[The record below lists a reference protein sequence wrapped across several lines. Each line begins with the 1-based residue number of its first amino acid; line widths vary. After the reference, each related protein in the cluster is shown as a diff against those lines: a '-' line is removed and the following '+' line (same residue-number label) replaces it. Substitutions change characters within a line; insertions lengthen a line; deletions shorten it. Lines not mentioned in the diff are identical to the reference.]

1 MSEPLETSRLAR
13 LTAPLHSQRGRRLV
27 AAWVSLA
34 LLVVLAVFWAAGSLV
49 AGGAF
54 GCDGCHAMAPY
65 AAAHG
70 ESLHAGTSCRECH
83 TRSGIPAAIVA
94 APRSLRWI
102 SSAVVGR
109 KPAPVQVTDEPCRDC
124 HSMVLSET
132 VDSGGL
138 RVRHSDFIET
148 SCGMCHA
155 GTAHVLDDRHYM
167 APQMEDCTG
176 CHRTSAVRVESCTTC
191 HVGSGDR
198 AEQGASAWRAVH
210 GAGWAQAHGMGD
222 LDGCVDC
229 HEPSYCARC
238 HGLAMPHPV
247 EWARTHGESAVES
260 AATCESCHDPD
271 WCTSCHGMQMPHPV
285 AFISV
290 HPGAASEQGQQVCYR
305 CHSFG
310 LCESC
315 HVKSSHPLVPGVRAD
330 AHGGG
335 DR

>member
-1 MSEPLETSRLAR
+1 MTRTAR
-13 LTAPLHSQRGRRLV
+13 LTTALRSPLGRRAV

-34 LLVVLAVFWAAGSLV
+34 LLVVLAVVWTAGSLV

-65 AAAHG
+65 AAAH
-70 ESLHAGTSCRECH
+70 SQSMHQGTSCRQCH
-83 TRSGIPAAIVA
+83 TREGIPAAVVA
-94 APRSLRWI
+94 APRSMRWI
-102 SSAVVGR
+102 SSAVMGR
-109 KPAPVQVTDEPCRDC
+109 DPAPVEVNDDACRYC
-124 HSMVLSET
+124 HRMVLTET

-148 SCGMCHA
+148 SCRVCHA
-155 GTAHVLDDRHYM
+155 GSAHVLDGRHYM
-167 APQMEDCTG
+167 GPQMEDCTG
-176 CHRTSAVRVESCTTC
+176 CHRTSAVRVESCDIC
-191 HVGSGDR
+191 HVGKGER

-210 GAGWAQAHGMGD
+210 GGGWAEAHGMGD

-247 EWARTHGESAVES
+247 TWASDHGKSAVES
-260 AATCESCHDPD
+260 MASCDSCHDPD
-271 WCTSCHGMQMPHPV
+271 WCSLCHGMDMPHPSGFIAAHPVV
-285 AFISV
+285 ARAESL
-290 HPGAASEQGQQVCYR
+290 QVCYR
-305 CHSFG
+305 CHSVG

-315 HVKSSHPLVPGVRAD
+315 HVKSSHPIVPGVRTD